1 MLNVTLRQLRV
12 FAAAARHLSF
22 ARAAEELHLTA
33 PAVSMQIKELE
44 SVLGLS
50 LFDRSGRTITLS
62 TPGEY
67 FLLHTRRVLA
77 ALKDA
82 EDTVARLKGV
92 QSGKLTL
99 GIVSTAKYFVPRM
112 LAEFQREHPA
122 VEFRLEVGN
131 RQSLVDQLQKKQV
144 DLAIMGR
151 PPRELDTRAEPF
163 APNPLV
169 MVAAPQHPL
178 ARLSSVPPSLL
189 ANEVFL
195 VREVG
200 SGTRAAMDIFFRE
213 KKIHPAVT
221 MEMPSNE
228 TIKQAVMANMG
239 VSFLSLDTMRL
250 EVGAGLIK
258 LLEVDGLPLMR
269 LWHIVNMPAKVL
281 SPAAEAFR
289 YFVLEHGREIM
300 AAGEKPHGGTAQA
313 NPPPAVDTKTSAAG
327 IGVDKQTTPE
337 ATGVAAATSAETSGV
352 DPTRPAASTTN
363 A

>member
-1 MLNVTLRQLRV
+1 MLNVTLRQLQV
-12 FAAAARHLSF
+12 FAAVARQLSF

-44 SVLGLS
+44 SVLGLP
-50 LFDRSGRTITLS
+50 LFDRSGRTIALT

-67 FLLHTRRVLA
+67 FLLHARRMLG

-99 GIVSTAKYFVPRM
+99 GLVSTAKYFALR
-112 LAEFQREHPA
+112 LLGEFRREHPA

-131 RQSLVDQLQKKQV
+131 RQALVDQLQRKQV
-144 DLAIMGR
+144 DVAIMGR

-169 MVAAPQHPL
+169 MVASPEHPL
-178 ARLSSVPPSLL
+178 AHLPHVPPEFL
-189 ANEVFL
+189 ASEVFL
-195 VREVG
+195 VREPG
-200 SGTRAAMDIFFRE
+200 SGTRAAMDAFFKE
-213 KKIHPAVT
+213 KRIHPAVT
-221 MEMPSNE
+221 MEMRSNE
-228 TIKQAVMANMG
+228 TIKQAVMADVG

-269 LWHIVNMPAKVL
+269 LWHIVNMQAKVL

-289 YFVLEHGREIM
+289 YFVLERGRQLLTE
-300 AAGEKPHGGTAQA
+300 
-313 NPPPAVDTKTSAAG
+313 
-327 IGVDKQTTPE
+327 QTRARQET
-337 ATGVAAATSAETSGV
+337 AETANAGAGAAE
-352 DPTRPAASTTN
+352 PAAASTTK

>member
-44 SVLGLS
+44 SVLGLT
-50 LFDRSGRTITLS
+50 LFDRSGRALTLS

-67 FLLHTRRVLA
+67 FLLHTRRMLG

-82 EDTVARLKGV
+82 EDTVARLKGA
-92 QSGKLTL
+92 QGGKLTL
-99 GIVSTAKYFVPRM
+99 GVVSTATYFVPKL
-112 LAEFQREHPA
+112 LAEFLREHPA
-122 VEFRLEVGN
+122 VEFALEVGN
-131 RQSLVDQLQKKQV
+131 RQVLVDQLQKKQV

-169 MVAAPQHPL
+169 MIASPKHPL
-178 ARLSSVPPSLL
+178 ARRSNLPPALL
-189 ANEVFL
+189 GNELFL
-195 VREVG
+195 VRETG

-213 KKIHPAVT
+213 KRIHPAVT
-221 MEMPSNE
+221 MELPSNE
-228 TIKQAVMANMG
+228 TIKQAVIANMG
-239 VSFLSLDTMRL
+239 LSFLSLETMRL
-250 EVGAGLIK
+250 EVEAGLIK
-258 LLEVDGLPLMR
+258 LLEVEGLPLMR
-269 LWHIVNMPAKVL
+269 LWHIVNVHAKVL

-289 YFVLEHGREIM
+289 YFVLERGRAIL
-300 AAGEKPHGGTAQA
+300 AGDQRSPDERQ
-313 NPPPAVDTKTSAAG
+313 PAGSGSDASA
-327 IGVDKQTTPE
+327 
-337 ATGVAAATSAETSGV
+337 
-352 DPTRPAASTTN
+352 PAASTTG

>member
-1 MLNVTLRQLRV
+1 MLNVTLRQMQV
-12 FAAAARHLSF
+12 FAAVARHLSF

-33 PAVSMQIKELE
+33 PAVSMQVKELE

-67 FLLHTRRVLA
+67 FLLHARRMLG

-92 QSGKLTL
+92 RSGRLTL
-99 GIVSTAKYFVPRM
+99 GIVSTAKYFVPRL
-112 LAEFQREHPA
+112 LAEFRREHPG

-131 RQSLVDQLQKKQV
+131 RQALVDQLQRKQV

-169 MVAAPQHPL
+169 MIAAPEHPL
-178 ARLSSVPPSLL
+178 AHVPNVPPALL

-195 VREVG
+195 VREIG
-200 SGTRAAMDIFFRE
+200 SGTRAAMDIFFKE
-213 KKIHPAVT
+213 KRIHPALT

-239 VSFLSLDTMRL
+239 ISFLSLHTMRL
-250 EVGAGLIK
+250 EVGAGLLS
-258 LLEVDGLPLMR
+258 LLDIDGLPLMR
-269 LWHIVNMPAKVL
+269 LWHIVNMHAKLL

-289 YFVLEHGREIM
+289 YFVLERGGQMLAGDVAARIEPAVAPAKTEAETPAAVESSSI
-300 AAGEKPHGGTAQA
+300 AGEGGA
-313 NPPPAVDTKTSAAG
+313 
-327 IGVDKQTTPE
+327 
-337 ATGVAAATSAETSGV
+337 
-352 DPTRPAASTTN
+352 R
-363 A
+363 